1 MKRQRAGR
9 IAAREKNQQNQ
20 SRDASISEDCAFPE
34 PPPEGVLS
42 RQAVAGKLAVLP
54 ARHDPRSDYDGD
66 ESNRV
71 PDQKHHGVQAFRLD
85 NAACFQDQ
93 HYNFLEG
100 GLEGDDDGQKDQQAP
115 ARAQPD
121 WSDENLLCSH

>member
-1 MKRQRAGR
+1 MIRRPPR
-9 IAAREKNQQNQ
+9 
-20 SRDASISEDCAFPE
+20 STLFPYTTLFRS
-34 PPPEGVLS
+34 PPEGVLS

-100 GLEGDDDGQKDQQAP
+100 GLEEIG
-115 ARAQPD
+115 RA
-121 WSDENLLCSH
+121 SCRERV